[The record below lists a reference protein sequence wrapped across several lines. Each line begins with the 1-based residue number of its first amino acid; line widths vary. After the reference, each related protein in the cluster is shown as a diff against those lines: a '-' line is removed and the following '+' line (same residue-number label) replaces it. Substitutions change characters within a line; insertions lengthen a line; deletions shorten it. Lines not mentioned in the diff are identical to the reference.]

1 MINTSPWKEIGDI
14 NTEVNDWKWFDVLWK
29 HSCPL
34 FWLQPYGTGV
44 FILEASQKLSDTFT
58 VHFYTGNRKISFF
71 HKYFKPINTW
81 LFSMKKCM
89 QTVQT
94 MVFTNDGWWVYK
106 ILQNYWQL
114 LMQYKLTIQV
124 SFLVH
129 NLYKNNTLELFYILT
144 TF

>member
-1 MINTSPWKEIGDI
+1 MIR
-14 NTEVNDWKWFDVLWK
+14 NDLMFYESTAVLCFGYNPMAREYLYLK
-29 HSCPL
+29 PL
-34 FWLQPYGTGV
+34 RN
-44 FILEASQKLSDTFT
+44 SDTFT
-58 VHFYTGNRKISFF
+58 VHLYTGNRKISFF

-81 LFSMKKCM
+81 LCSMKKCM